1 MAIPVTVELILIAA
15 ICGLIAITVYI
26 LYLVDR
32 LLSKIDNLETKL
44 GSIQPPG
51 MKREELDAG
60 LSNLA
65 TSFQS
70 QLGKLNEI
78 LVSTGKDIDSI
89 NARIAEHAKNL
100 DLIAGKLDNLEKS
113 VVGGNKE
120 TTALRREVVAVT
132 EKLEQ
137 LEKETN
143 LLANMQ
149 ALTEEF

>member
-1 MAIPVTVELILIAA
+1 LIAA

-32 LLSKIDNLETKL
+32 LLSKIDTLETKL
-44 GSIQPPG
+44 SRIQPQG
-51 MKREELDAG
+51 MKREELDAV
-60 LSNLA
+60 LRSIA
-65 TSFQS
+65 TSFQD
-70 QLGKLNEI
+70 QLGKVNEI

-89 NARIAEHAKNL
+89 NARIAVHAKNL

-113 VVGGNKE
+113 LVGGSKE
-120 TTALRREVVAVT
+120 TTALRRDVAVVT

-149 ALTEEF
+149 ALTGEF

>member
-1 MAIPVTVELILIAA
+1 LIAA

-32 LLSKIDNLETKL
+32 LLSKIDSLETKL
-44 GSIQPPG
+44 GSLQPPG
-51 MKREELDAG
+51 MRREELDAA
-60 LSNLA
+60 LRSIA
-65 TSFQS
+65 TSFQD
-70 QLGKLNEI
+70 QLGKVNEI

-89 NARIAEHAKNL
+89 NTRIADHAKNL

-113 VVGGNKE
+113 MVGGGKE
-120 TTALRREVVAVT
+120 TAALRREVAVVT